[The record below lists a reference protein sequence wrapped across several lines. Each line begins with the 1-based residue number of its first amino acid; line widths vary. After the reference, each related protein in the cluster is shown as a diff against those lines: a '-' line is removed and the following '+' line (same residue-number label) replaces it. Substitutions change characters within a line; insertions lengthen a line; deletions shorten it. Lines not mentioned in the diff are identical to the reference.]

1 MHVLIF
7 FVFNWPGQFRGI
19 FGNFAFPTKR
29 KVPSPPMLI
38 SVHGIN
44 LYFEINFW
52 IIIKSVYPPILR
64 ISSAERICGIH
75 GNT

>member
-7 FVFNWPGQFRGI
+7 SFLLGQVNSAESSEI
-19 FGNFAFPTKR
+19 LLSLPNEK
-29 KVPSPPMLI
+29 SPPSLI

>member
-7 FVFNWPGQFRGI
+7 SFLLGQVNSAESSEI
-19 FGNFAFPTKR
+19 LLSLPNEK
-29 KVPSPPMLI
+29 SPPILI

-44 LYFEINFW
+44 LYFEIYFW
-52 IIIKSVYPPILR
+52 IIMKSVYPPILW